1 MIMDSA
7 DYTPKRQKTMKS
19 VLISDI
25 NEGLGEALALECL
38 ERGDTVYGIGKRSN
52 PLLQRKMNFY
62 FRAVNLNDTDLIQE
76 YLRDFID
83 KHHFDLV
90 ILNAVTIGELEE
102 FSSTFMDDLRKAISI
117 NLLANKQIIDNLD
130 LHAKVDQV
138 AAVGTGMALR
148 PQKGWGAYA
157 ISKAAMNTLIK
168 IYAEEKPWTHF
179 SSIDLGIVMTPDLK
193 AVLEKADAEIYPSVS
208 HIKEGTVL
216 GPQYAAKRFL
226 SACESALKKKSGSIL
241 SAGTSVAASGEHP

>member
-1 MIMDSA
+1 
-7 DYTPKRQKTMKS
+7 
-19 VLISDI
+19 LITGISSGFCESI
-25 NEGLGEALALECL
+25 AKLCL
-38 ERGDTVYGIGKRSN
+38 ERGDTVYAFGRHNNKLFINHAGYFFLHVDLGDIG
-52 PLLQRKMNFY
+52 M
-62 FRAVNLNDTDLIQE
+62 
-76 YLRDFID
+76 LRENIKTFVK

-90 ILNAVTIGELEE
+90 ILNAGMLGDIKELGETSLDEIHGI
-102 FSSTFMDDLRKAISI
+102 MDL
-117 NLLANKQIIDNLD
+117 NVWANKHIIDTLD
-130 LHAKVDQV
+130 LHAEVDQLIAISSG
-138 AAVGTGMALR
+138 AAVNSH
-148 PQKGWGAYA
+148 KGWGAYA
-157 ISKAAMNTLIK
+157 ISKAALNTMIK

-216 GPQYAAKRFL
+216 TPQYAAKRFL